1 MRLYDPDPAQ
11 SSAAQ
16 DAILAS
22 STSALDPAAIFERL
36 PGARR
41 CLVAHPF
48 NPPHVIP
55 VVEILPSPWTD
66 PVATEAA
73 ASFLEACGRTPVR
86 MHRYLAGFLGNRIQ
100 PAVVRGLASG
110 RDRRRRRRC
119 G

>member
-1 MRLYDPDPAQ
+1 MTDLGAALEKCDWVQESAPERLDVKRALFTELDRRAP
-11 SSAAQ
+11 Q

-55 VVEILPSPWTD
+55 VVETLPSPG
-66 PVATEAA
+66 TEP
-73 ASFLEACGRTPVR
+73 GG
-86 MHRYLAGFLGNRIQ
+86 Y
-100 PAVVRGLASG
+100 RGGGILP
-110 RDRRRRRRC
+110 
-119 G
+119 